1 MSERAAD
8 CDHEPRRLELAPAR
22 LPPSHG
28 LRIRP
33 SARYVACSSNRS
45 ELDRWIGH
53 KAQFAYVRCTSI
65 LLKNSEIERRAKSGF
80 RVHSVVYASR
90 CHSKACKR
98 VARIKTGRAADP
110 GNFS

>member
-1 MSERAAD
+1 V
-8 CDHEPRRLELAPAR
+8 HNT
-22 LPPSHG
+22 
-28 LRIRP
+28 IR
-33 SARYVACSSNRS
+33 
-45 ELDRWIGH
+45 D
-53 KAQFAYVRCTSI
+53 VRFTSI

-110 GNFS
+110 LRKF